1 MMNELQSFLTVHG
14 LSAIFVITLAARIGA
29 PVPASL
35 LMVFAG
41 AMAHAGQI
49 PIWSAAAVSVLAN
62 LAGDAVWFWGGR
74 VWGFRVLR
82 LALRFARVPDSRMD
96 QSQSLVHRWGGLSL
110 VAAKF
115 VPGVSVVAAPLAGAL
130 AMPWPRFIAY
140 GLVAASAWTV
150 LFLGAGMLF
159 STDVQ
164 QLGNALDG
172 EGVLAGVL
180 MSGLMAA
187 LVE

>member
-1 MMNELQSFLTVHG
+1 MMDSRVMSSLMPHHYR
-14 LSAIFVITLAARIGA
+14 LSAALIVALAA
-29 PVPASL
+29 SH
-35 LMVFAG
+35 AG
-41 AMAHAGQI
+41 AQ
-49 PIWSAAAVSVLAN
+49 SAPN
-62 LAGDAVWFWGGR
+62 R
-74 VWGFRVLR
+74 YQME
-82 LALRFARVPDSRMD
+82 P
-96 QSQSLVHRWGGLSL
+96 
-110 VAAKF
+110 